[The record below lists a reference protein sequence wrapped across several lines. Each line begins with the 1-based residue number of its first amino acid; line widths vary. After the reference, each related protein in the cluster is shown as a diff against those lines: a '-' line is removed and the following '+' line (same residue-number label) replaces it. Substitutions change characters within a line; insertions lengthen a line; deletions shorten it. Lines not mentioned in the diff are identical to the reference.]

1 MNIYFDTSGLNY
13 LVDKQ
18 QNELIDRLK
27 LSAIKFFISSTTIWE
42 VLLNSNADRREVL
55 IYWSQINC
63 ENKLLKSISE
73 ILIDYYNLYCPE
85 KNSNYIGK
93 IFLQKLILI
102 TLGQI
107 LTMIILNNSSRII
120 RIK

>member
-27 LSAIKFFISSTTIWE
+27 LSGIKFFISSTTIGE

-85 KNSNYIGK
+85 KNRQLY
-93 IFLQKLILI
+93 
-102 TLGQI
+102 
-107 LTMIILNNSSRII
+107 
-120 RIK
+120 